1 MQVTSYLLGVEVTKR
16 YKQLRDQVIADS
28 KYNPLSVFQLLLET
42 GQFEFQLKEV
52 KTGLIDFKLKYFI
65 FQLA

>member
-1 MQVTSYLLGVEVTKR
+1 MYLTGAEVSKR
-16 YKQLRDQVIADS
+16 CKQLRDQVISDS

-52 KTGLIDFKLKYFI
+52 TINS
-65 FQLA
+65 